1 MRTKKH
7 KSHGAGAVA
16 FIIGESR
23 TNCATVATNRALPAH
38 CRLSLPSLI
47 AVYFADQVN
56 ACFTPP
62 FAVTVTLRVSS
73 LPWYDACTV

>member
-23 TNCATVATNRALPAH
+23 TNCATVATNRTLPAH
-38 CRLSLPSLI
+38 CRLI
-47 AVYFADQVN
+47 AAYFADQVN
-56 ACFTPP
+56 ACFAPP

>member
-23 TNCATVATNRALPAH
+23 TNCATVATNRAMPAH
-38 CRLSLPSLI
+38 CRLLI

-56 ACFTPP
+56 ACLAPP

>member
-23 TNCATVATNRALPAH
+23 TNCATVATNRTLPAH
-38 CRLSLPSLI
+38 RRLI
-47 AVYFADQVN
+47 AVYFADQLN
-56 ACFTPP
+56 ACFAPP
-62 FAVTVTLRVSS
+62 FAVTVTLCVSS
-73 LPWYDACTV
+73 LPWYDACTM